1 MDFELEFLVAL
12 KKISEDLSA
21 SHRRKIEAILKK
33 HNLLEE
39 K

>member
-12 KKISEDLSA
+12 KKISEELSTA
-21 SHRRKIEAILKK
+21 HRRKIESILKK
-33 HNLLEE
+33 HNLLED